1 MTLAERNIIFEDL
14 FKSHFH
20 QLYVHAC
27 RWVNDEECAKDIVH
41 DSFCYLWEHFEHYTD
56 HSRLLPLLY
65 TFVKSRSIDF
75 LRQAQA
81 KEHYLEE
88 QVHGTL
94 SPDETYD
101 GYEELV
107 TRAMQALRKLPPQT
121 RRVFV
126 ECVLHRHTYKETGE
140 LLGISPLT
148 VKTLMARAL
157 KTLRSQPEFFSPVLT
172 LLGVLAYTI

>member
-14 FKSHFH
+14 FKSYFH
-20 QLYVHAC
+20 QLYVHAY

-41 DSFCYLWEHFEHYTD
+41 DSYCYLWEHFDHYTD
-56 HSRLLPLLY
+56 HSRLLSLLY
-65 TFVKSRSIDF
+65 TFVKSRSIDH
-75 LRQAQA
+75 LRQTFA
-81 KEHYLEE
+81 KEHYLQE
-88 QVHGTL
+88 QAHNEL
-94 SPDETYD
+94 ASDESYD
-101 GYEELV
+101 GYEEMV

-126 ECVLHRHTYKETGE
+126 ECVLHRHTYKEAAE

-157 KTLRSQPEFFSPVLT
+157 KTLRSQPEFFSPVLV
-172 LLGVLAYTI
+172 LLCALSYTI